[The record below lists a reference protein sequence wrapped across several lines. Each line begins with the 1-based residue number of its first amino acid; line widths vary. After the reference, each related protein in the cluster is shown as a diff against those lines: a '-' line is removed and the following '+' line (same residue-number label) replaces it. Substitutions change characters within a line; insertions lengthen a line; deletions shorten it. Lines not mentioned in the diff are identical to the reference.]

1 MKLLFPNGEHPQVLI
16 GQGSQQVG
24 REAGVAIEL
33 NAPGIAERHAE
44 LVRTGDAVSLR
55 SLQADAE
62 LAVNGKPVPLPEGV
76 ILQPGDQIDFAQV
89 RARVVAVEK
98 AGTAAPA
105 PHRSEPVDDSGATRV
120 RMAVPKFVLRG
131 VSGAA
136 FGKTFPVATPQVI
149 GRQSD
154 CDISIPSEEISR
166 RHARVRPT
174 PIGLQVEDM
183 GSSNGTFINGK
194 RIQEGL
200 LRPGE
205 ELRLDNIRFL
215 LVAPG
220 VEIPSVSRLTKG
232 QEPVA
237 GKPGAAIGWIA
248 ATVVALVAAAAVA
261 YYVFV

>member
-24 REAGVAIEL
+24 SAPDNAVELRTAGM
-33 NAPGIAERHAE
+33 AEHHAE
-44 LVRTGDAVSLR
+44 LVRNGDAVSVRPLTPG
-55 SLQADAE
+55 AAVM
-62 LAVNGKPVPLPEGV
+62 VNGQSVNAAGV
-76 ILQPGDQIDFAQV
+76 ALKPGDLIDFSGVQ
-89 RARVVAVEK
+89 ARVVAVEK
-98 AGTAAPA
+98 ASAAPT
-105 PHRSEPVDDSGATRV
+105 PRRPEPVDDASATRV

-136 FGKTFPVATPQVI
+136 FGKTYPVASQQVI
-149 GRQSD
+149 GRQAD

-166 RHARVRPT
+166 RHASVRPT

-183 GSSNGTFINGK
+183 GSSNGTYINGK
-194 RIQEGL
+194 RVQEGL

-220 VEIPSVSRLTKG
+220 VEVPSVSKLAKSEAPAANKVSLTPIWIG
-232 QEPVA
+232 VA
-237 GKPGAAIGWIA
+237 
-248 ATVVALVAAAAVA
+248 VVALGLAAAAA
-261 YYVFV
+261 WYLLNP

>member
-24 REAGVAIEL
+24 SEAGLAIAL
-33 NAPGIAERHAE
+33 NTPSMAVRHAE
-44 LVRTGDAVSLR
+44 LIREGDTVSLR
-55 SLQADAE
+55 ALQAG
-62 LAVNGKPVPLPEGV
+62 LALTVNGQPVSDSDPVTLK
-76 ILQPGDQIDFAQV
+76 PGDLIDFAGVQS
-89 RARVVAVEK
+89 RVVAVEK
-98 AGTAAPA
+98 ASAAPT
-105 PHRSEPVDDSGATRV
+105 PRRPDPVDDSGATRV

-136 FGKTFPVATPQVI
+136 FGKTYPVAAPQVI

-194 RIQEGL
+194 RVQEGL

-220 VEIPSVSRLTKG
+220 VEIPSVSRLAKG
-232 QEPVA
+232 NVPVA
-237 GKPGAAIGWIA
+237 KKSGSAMAWIA
-248 ATVVALVAAAAVA
+248 ATVVALAAAGAVA
-261 YYVFV
+261 YYLFV

>member
-1 MKLLFPNGEHPQVLI
+1 MKLLFPNGEHPQILI

-24 REAGVAIEL
+24 SGAGVAIEL
-33 NAPGIAERHAE
+33 KTPGMAERHSE
-44 LVRTGDAVSLR
+44 LVRTGDSVSVRLLHAGAALAINGQAVSN
-55 SLQADAE
+55 SE
-62 LAVNGKPVPLPEGV
+62 PVVLK
-76 ILQPGDQIDFAQV
+76 PGDLIDFAGVQ
-89 RARVVAVEK
+89 ARIVAVEK
-98 AGTAAPA
+98 ASADPTPRR
-105 PHRSEPVDDSGATRV
+105 PDPVDDSGATRV

-136 FGKTFPVATPQVI
+136 FGKTFPVAAPQVI

-166 RHARVRPT
+166 RHAKVRPT
-174 PIGLQVEDM
+174 PVGLQVEDM

-194 RIQEGL
+194 RVQEGL

-220 VEIPSVSRLTKG
+220 VEIPTVSRLAKG
-232 QEPVA
+232 NEP
-237 GKPGAAIGWIA
+237 AAKKSGSAIAWVA
-248 ATVVALVAAAAVA
+248 ATVVALAAAGAVA
-261 YYVFV
+261 YYLFV